1 MFYDFGNPTKMKS
14 EWCRK
19 QMRLLSQLEC
29 EEDKAVRR
37 YGLASV
43 LQEMAKRDYAAAN
56 STTIN
61 LMEHLLY
68 VLTAPNNNAK
78 NHWLWEIV
86 NFRKTLLRDLDIS
99 ERNKKG
105 NTNLKKRL
113 KENWQA
119 NYEKAIAGVLKKA
132 RLSTPNIFMTSRIPP
147 EPPWSLEDFLTKNAK
162 ELTGIDF

>member
-86 NFRKTLLRDLDIS
+86 NFRKTLLKDLEIS
-99 ERNKKG
+99 EKNKKG
-105 NTNLKKRL
+105 NTNLKKKTKRKL
-113 KENWQA
+113 ASELRKGNSRRV
-119 NYEKAIAGVLKKA
+119 EKGTTFNPKYLYDIKDSAGA
-132 RLSTPNIFMTSRIPP
+132 A
-147 EPPWSLEDFLTKNAK
+147 LEFGGFFD
-162 ELTGIDF
+162 